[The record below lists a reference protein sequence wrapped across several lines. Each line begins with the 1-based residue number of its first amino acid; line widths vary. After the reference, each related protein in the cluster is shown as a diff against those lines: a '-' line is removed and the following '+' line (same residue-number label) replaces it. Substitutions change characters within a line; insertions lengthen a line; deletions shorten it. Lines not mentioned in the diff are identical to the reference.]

1 MVRALAPALLLFCAP
16 GGLMANDGC
25 AIAVLGYCC
34 VGMME
39 LVTRLDALALWVAR
53 IHHRSGK
60 ARSNGQP
67 ERCR

>member
-1 MVRALAPALLLFCAP
+1 
-16 GGLMANDGC
+16 MANDGC